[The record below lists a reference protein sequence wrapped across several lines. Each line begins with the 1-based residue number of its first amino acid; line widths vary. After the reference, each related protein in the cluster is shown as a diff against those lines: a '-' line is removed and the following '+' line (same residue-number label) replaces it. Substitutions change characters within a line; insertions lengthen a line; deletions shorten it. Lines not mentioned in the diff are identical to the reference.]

1 MTSHDAIMPKYIRE
15 EEIMEVYD
23 TDERGPG
30 INPIERIVVSHWKEF
45 GTGKIVT
52 DPSVLDDLN
61 RRYPPTR
68 TDLWRL

>member
-1 MTSHDAIMPKYIRE
+1 MSTDTIMPKYIRE
-15 EEIMEVYD
+15 EEIMEIYD

-45 GTGKIVT
+45 GTGRIVT
-52 DPSVLDDLN
+52 DQSILDDLN